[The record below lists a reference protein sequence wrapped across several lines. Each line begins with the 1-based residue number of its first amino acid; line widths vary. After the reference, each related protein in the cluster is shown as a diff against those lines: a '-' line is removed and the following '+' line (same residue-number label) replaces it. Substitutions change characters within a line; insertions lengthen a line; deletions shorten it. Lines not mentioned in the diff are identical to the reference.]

1 MTIDLSKSG
10 LIGLPRESLMA
21 LRATLFR
28 QEATNAANYLYEAGY
43 AGGAAL
49 HGAFTRWCEAR
60 QLPAPHD
67 MTAPDFQ
74 RHVTA
79 FCAELGLGTLT
90 VGNLHDTALTFDS
103 ADWAEADPARPMQF
117 PGCYLTAG
125 ALTAF
130 FATLGGAPVS
140 VMEVECRSMGHDRCR
155 FLVASAET
163 MQQVYDG
170 ITQGTGYDAVL
181 QQVG

>member
-1 MTIDLSKSG
+1 MTIDLSRSG
-10 LIGLPRESLMA
+10 LIGLPRESLLA

-28 QEATNAANYLYEAGY
+28 QDAANAANYLYEAGY
-43 AGGAAL
+43 AGGAGL
-49 HGAFTRWCEAR
+49 HDAFTRWCEGR
-60 QLPAPHD
+60 QLPVPER

-79 FCAELGLGTLT
+79 FCSELGLGTLA
-90 VGNLHDTALTFDS
+90 VENLHDTALAFDS
-103 ADWAEADPARPMQF
+103 GDWAEADPASRMPF
-117 PGCYLTAG
+117 PGCYLTVG
-125 ALTAF
+125 MLTAF
-130 FATLGGAPVS
+130 FAKLGGAAVS
-140 VMEVECRSMGHDRCR
+140 VMEVECRCMGHERCR

-170 ITQGTGYDAVL
+170 ITQGTGYEAVL